1 MAKSVA
7 AEDLNKVKE
16 YLLKEADTQAREN
29 DHWQDVLQHF
39 MLYGDDI
46 QTNYKK
52 IVTSLTPADIS
63 KFVGDVVK
71 GCRTIDIV
79 MMPEK

>member
-1 MAKSVA
+1 
-7 AEDLNKVKE
+7 
-16 YLLKEADTQAREN
+16 
-29 DHWQDVLQHF
+29 